1 MNYRLIDIAKIV
13 NGQVHGRG
21 TQEIEFITVDS
32 RIFSPSEK
40 GLFVAIKGQHHDGH
54 DYIQEILKKQISCF
68 LVNRIPTNLLG
79 QGANFIVVKDTLVAI
94 QKWAAYHREQFKHP
108 VIGITGSNG
117 KTIVKEW
124 IYQVLKSDY
133 FIVRSPKSYNSQV
146 GVPLSVLLTEEKHN
160 LAIFEAGISL
170 EGEMIKL
177 QKIINPT
184 IGIFTNIGD
193 AHQENFSSLKQKL
206 EEKLKLFFN
215 TETIIYSKDNQ
226 MVDSMLN
233 ATKIFENKQLISW
246 SKKYPADFSIERITK
261 KSTATDI
268 VGTYKNKQYRFS
280 IPFVDEASLENSF
293 HLILLLLFLNYDAT
307 TINERIN
314 GLFPVAMRLEMKK
327 AINNSTII
335 NDTYNSDINSLS
347 IALDFL
353 TLQHHHQK
361 KTLILSDILQ
371 SGKEEFTLYQEVS
384 RLLKQKNINR
394 IIGVGEKISKFSDFF
409 MVEKDFFEN
418 TESLLAALPKL
429 NFFNEAILIKGAR
442 QFAFERVSR
451 ALQKKSHQTTL
462 HINLNA
468 IEHNL
473 NFFRSQLA
481 PTTKLMVMVK
491 AFSYG
496 NGSSEIANM
505 LQYQKVDYL
514 GVAFTDEGI
523 ALRNAGIYLPIMVLN
538 PEPEAFEQLIENH
551 LEPEI
556 SSFDLFQKFYKTL
569 LKERINSYPIH
580 IKINSGMNRLG
591 FNPDEIETLAE
602 ILSSKSGI
610 VVRSIFSHLASSDDP
625 ADDDFTRHQIHVF
638 DETSQKLQ
646 EKIGYPIIRHILN
659 TNGILRFK
667 DAQFDMVR
675 LGIGLYGFD
684 ALTEKDNL
692 VNVSTLKTTVTH
704 IKTINPPQT
713 IGYNRKGKIETTTKI
728 AIIPIGYAHGLNRR
742 LSNGVGKVLINGQFA
757 PIIGNINMDM
767 TAVNIT
773 EIENVTIGNEVIIFD
788 NNYTVE
794 DIAKLL
800 GTIPYEI
807 MTGISPRVKRIY
819 YHE

>member
-1 MNYRLIDIAKIV
+1 MNYRLTDIAKIV
-13 NGQVHGRG
+13 NGQVHGKG
-21 TQEIEFITVDS
+21 TEEISFVAVDS
-32 RIFSPSEK
+32 RIFSPSRK
-40 GLFVAIKGQHHDGH
+40 GLFVAIKGKHHDGH
-54 DYIQEILKKQISCF
+54 DYIQEMLRKQISCF
-68 LVNRIPTNLLG
+68 MVSKLPTQLLG
-79 QGANFIVVKDTLVAI
+79 HGGNFIVVKDTLAAL
-94 QKWAAYHREQFKHP
+94 QKWAAYHREQFKYP

-124 IYQVLKSDY
+124 IFQMLKDDY

-146 GVPLSVLLTEEKHN
+146 GVPLSVLLMEEKHN
-160 LAIFEAGISL
+160 MAIFEAGISL

-177 QKIINPT
+177 QKIIDPT

-233 ATKIFENKQLISW
+233 STKIFENKQLISW

-261 KSTATDI
+261 KTTSTDI
-268 VGTYKNKQYRFS
+268 VGTYKDTQYRFS
-280 IPFVDEASLENSF
+280 IPFVDEASLENAF
-293 HLILLLLFLNYDAT
+293 HLILFLLYLDFDAA
-307 TINERIN
+307 TINERLKT
-314 GLFPVAMRLEMKK
+314 LFPVAMRLEMKK
-327 AINNSTII
+327 AINSSTII

-384 RLLKQKNINR
+384 RLLKQKNIDR
-394 IIGVGEKISKFSDFF
+394 IIGVGEKISQFSDFF
-409 MVEKDFFEN
+409 MIEKDFFET
-418 TESLLAALPKL
+418 TEDLLKSLPKL
-429 NFFNEAILIKGAR
+429 KFFNEAILIKGAR
-442 QFAFERVSR
+442 PFAFERISR

-473 NFFRSQLA
+473 NFFRSKLN
-481 PTTKLMVMVK
+481 PETKLMVMVK

-514 GVAFTDEGI
+514 GVAFADEGI
-523 ALRNAGIYLPIMVLN
+523 VLRNAGIYLPIMVLN
-538 PEPEAFEQLIENH
+538 PEPMGFDQLVEYR

-556 SSFDLFQKFYKTL
+556 SSFDIFNRFYQVL
-569 LKERINSYPIH
+569 LRERINSYPIH
-580 IKINSGMNRLG
+580 IKINTGMNRLG
-591 FNPDEIETLAE
+591 FNPSEIDQLLALLKNKPE
-602 ILSSKSGI
+602 I
-610 VVRSIFSHLASSDDP
+610 VVRSVFSHLASSDDP
-625 ADDDFTRHQIHVF
+625 DDDEFTRYQIKVF
-638 DETSQKLQ
+638 DEISLRIQ
-646 EKIGYPIIRHILN
+646 EQIGHPVIRHILN
-659 TNGILRFK
+659 SNGILRFN
-667 DAQFDMVR
+667 DSQFDMVR
-675 LGIGLYGFD
+675 LGIGLYGFT
-684 ALTEKDNL
+684 ATEQDKL
-692 VNVSTLKTTVTH
+692 INVGTLKTTISQ
-704 IKTINPPQT
+704 IKTVNPPQT
-713 IGYNRKGKIETTTKI
+713 IGYNRKGKIEETTQV

-742 LSNGVGKVLINGQFA
+742 LGNGIGKVLIKGQLVST
-757 PIIGNINMDM
+757 IGNINMDM
-767 TAVNIT
+767 TAI
-773 EIENVTIGNEVIIFD
+773 NVTGLDVKIGDEVIIFD
-788 NNYTVE
+788 ENYTVE
-794 DIAKLL
+794 DIAKSID
-800 GTIPYEI
+800 TIPYEI
-807 MTGISPRVKRIY
+807 LTAISPRVKRIY

>member
-1 MNYRLIDIAKIV
+1 MNYRLSDIAKIV

-21 TQEIEFITVDS
+21 IEEINFVTVDS

-40 GLFVAIKGQHHDGH
+40 GLFVAIKGKHHNGH
-54 DYIQEILKKQISCF
+54 DYIEEMMKKQISCF
-68 LVNRIPTNLLG
+68 MVSKLSTHLLG
-79 QGANFIVVKDTLVAI
+79 QGGNFIVVKNTLVAL
-94 QKWAAYHREQFKHP
+94 QQWAAYHRSQFQYP

-124 IYQVLKSDY
+124 TFQMLKNDY

-146 GVPLSVLLTEEKHN
+146 GVPLSVLLMEEKHN

-177 QKIINPT
+177 QKIIDPT

-233 ATKIFENKQLISW
+233 ATKIFENKQLVSW
-246 SKKYPADFSIERITK
+246 SKKYPADFSIERIFK
-261 KSTATDI
+261 KSASTDI
-268 VGTYKNKQYRFS
+268 IGTYNNKQYNFS
-280 IPFVDEASLENSF
+280 IPFVDEASLENAF
-293 HLILLLLFLNYDAT
+293 HLILLLLYMKIDSV
-307 TINERIN
+307 TINERLKT
-314 GLFPVAMRLEMKK
+314 LFPVAMRLEMKK

-335 NDTYNSDINSLS
+335 NDSYNSDINSLS

-371 SGKEEFTLYQEVS
+371 SGKEEFSLYQEVS
-384 RLLKQKNINR
+384 RLLKQKKINR
-394 IIGVGEKISKFSDFF
+394 IIGVGKKISQFDDFF
-409 MVEKDFFEN
+409 MVEKDFFET
-418 TESLLAALPKL
+418 TEDLLKALPKL
-429 NFFNEAILIKGAR
+429 KFFNEAILIKGAR
-442 QFAFERVSR
+442 PFAFERISR

-473 NFFRSQLA
+473 NFFRSKLA
-481 PTTKLMVMVK
+481 PETKIMVLVK

-496 NGSSEIANM
+496 NGSSEIANL
-505 LQYQKVDYL
+505 LQYQKIDYL
-514 GVAFTDEGI
+514 GVAFADEGI

-538 PEPEAFEQLIENH
+538 PELTGLEQLTEYH

-556 SSFDLFQKFYKTL
+556 SSFDLFQKFYNIL

-580 IKINSGMNRLG
+580 IKINTGMNRLG
-591 FNPDEIETLAE
+591 FDPSEIEELLLQINNIPE
-602 ILSSKSGI
+602 IVI
-610 VVRSIFSHLASSDDP
+610 RSVFSHLASADDP
-625 ADDDFTRHQIHVF
+625 DDDEFTRYQIKTF
-638 DETSQKLQ
+638 DETSSLLL
-646 EKIGYPIIRHILN
+646 EKIGYPVLRHILN
-659 TNGILRFK
+659 SNGILRFNEH
-667 DAQFDMVR
+667 QFDMVR
-675 LGIGLYGFD
+675 LGIGLYGFTAVEQD
-684 ALTEKDNL
+684 KLK
-692 VNVSTLKTTVTH
+692 NVSTLKTTISH
-704 IKTINPPQT
+704 IRTVSPPQT
-713 IGYNRKGKIETTTKI
+713 IGYNRKGEIKKTTQV
-728 AIIPIGYAHGLNRR
+728 AIIPIGYAHGLSRR
-742 LSNGVGKVLINGQFA
+742 LSNGIGKVIIDGHFA

-767 TAVNIT
+767 TTID
-773 EIENVTIGNEVIIFD
+773 VTGLDVKIGDEVIIFD
-788 NNYTVE
+788 EHYTVK

-800 GTIPYEI
+800 DTIPYEI
-807 MTGISPRVKRIY
+807 LTAISPRVKRIY